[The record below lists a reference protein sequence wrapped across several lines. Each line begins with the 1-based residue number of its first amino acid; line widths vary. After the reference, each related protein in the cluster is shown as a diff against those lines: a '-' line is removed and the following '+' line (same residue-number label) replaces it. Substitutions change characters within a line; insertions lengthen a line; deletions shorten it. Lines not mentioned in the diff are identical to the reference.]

1 MTSQEIAKRI
11 DEHARWLA
19 SVRVSQDGWAE
30 VVDRSAKQQSDLAEA
45 INSGRLIAHITNQP
59 RYKTS

>member
-1 MTSQEIAKRI
+1 MTSQEIANRI

-30 VVDRSAKQQSDLAEA
+30 VVDRSAKQQSDLAKA
-45 INSGRLIAHITNQP
+45 IKDGRLIAHITNQP
-59 RYKTS
+59 RYRK